1 MHQTQFSEWHPELNA
16 TRLKPPFPLLQG
28 YDQDGVDDLV
38 SGVLMGAYHS
48 GGGGGPLIG
57 GACKHGLG
65 FPWSGAVFAAVFAAQ
80 GVAIAVLAT
89 VMPPEPKYDA
99 GMYEKLPPISGE
111 PASPRVGGWLY
122 KPHCYTI
129 HLAMCCKLQASLQA
143 P

>member
-1 MHQTQFSEWHPELNA
+1 M
-16 TRLKPPFPLLQG
+16 
-28 YDQDGVDDLV
+28 DDLV

-99 GMYEKLPPISGE
+99 GMYEKLAPISG
-111 PASPRVGGWLY
+111 
-122 KPHCYTI
+122 
-129 HLAMCCKLQASLQA
+129 
-143 P
+143 

>member
-1 MHQTQFSEWHPELNA
+1 MYPQLDA
-16 TRLKPPFPLLQG
+16 TSRAAILQLQG

-89 VMPPEPKYDA
+89 FMPPEPKYDT
-99 GMYEKLPPISGE
+99 GMYEKLQPISG
-111 PASPRVGGWLY
+111 ALCTHR
-122 KPHCYTI
+122 
-129 HLAMCCKLQASLQA
+129 HLAQHTCKPDRVPTHLLKHSLRCKL
-143 P
+143 